1 YYLQGIMQNSLNSF
15 FRFVLGFSIFIAV
28 SLAITYSVS
37 VLSIKKEREE
47 QTAAAL
53 RAMLYGPEEAAWWEV
68 WK

>member
-1 YYLQGIMQNSLNSF
+1 MQSSLNSF
-15 FRFVLGFSIFIAV
+15 FRFVLGFSVFIAV
-28 SLAITYSVS
+28 SLAITYGVS

-53 RAMLYGPEEAAWWEV
+53 KAMLYGPDTTKWWEV